1 MQNKKEVIVT
11 TKVEKNIADE
21 LKKIAKQKDL
31 RFSGYVKKVLTTQ
44 IERQKQMK
52 QRENKN

>member
-1 MQNKKEVIVT
+1 MQNNKEVIVT
-11 TKVEKNIADE
+11 TKVEKKIADE